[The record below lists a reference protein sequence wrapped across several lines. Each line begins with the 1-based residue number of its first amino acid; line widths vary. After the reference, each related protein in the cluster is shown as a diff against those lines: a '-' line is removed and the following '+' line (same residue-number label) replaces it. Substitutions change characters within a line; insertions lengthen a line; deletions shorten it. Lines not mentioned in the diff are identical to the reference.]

1 MSKQTK
7 SQAEL
12 FIKQGVITLLLGG
25 GVTIGMFYLSALLI
39 VNKMISQSAFFAF
52 ATICICLGCAF
63 SSMILA
69 WQRKTGGLL
78 AGLICF
84 IAFAAVLIVGHVMQ
98 ESTLLSSASVLR
110 LILLSVSGLIG
121 GCFGVSRAEK
131 RAKRRRKG

>member
-12 FIKQGVITLLLGG
+12 FIKQGLITLLLGG
-25 GVTIGMFYLSALLI
+25 GVTVGMFYFSALLI
-39 VNKMISQSAFFAF
+39 VNKMIPQSAFFVF
-52 ATICICLGCAF
+52 ATICICVGCAF

-84 IAFAAVLIVGHVMQ
+84 IAFAAVLIVGHVIHNGAV
-98 ESTLLSSASVLR
+98 LSSVSVLR
-110 LILLSVSGLIG
+110 LILLGVSGLIG
-121 GCFGVSRAEK
+121 GCFGVSRGEK
-131 RAKRRRKG
+131 HVKRRHKV